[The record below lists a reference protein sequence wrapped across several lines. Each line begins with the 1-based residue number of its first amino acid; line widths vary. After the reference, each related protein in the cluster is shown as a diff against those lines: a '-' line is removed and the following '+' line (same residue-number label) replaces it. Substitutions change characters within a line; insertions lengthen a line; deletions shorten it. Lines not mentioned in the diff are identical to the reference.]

1 MPRWPSWI
9 DSQHDAIMSSPR
21 RNRGNGAFWVY
32 LSIAA
37 IGLIGTAYFNIKGFT
52 EPSNSFF
59 AAWFANSAV
68 ISLSIDLLVV
78 ASAASIFI
86 ILEGRRLGMR
96 WYWLYVA
103 ASFITAVAFTFA
115 LFLAMRER
123 KLTALERD
131 SGTTDP
137 Q

>member
-1 MPRWPSWI
+1 
-9 DSQHDAIMSSPR
+9 MSTTR

-37 IGLIGTAYFNIKGFT
+37 IGLIGTAYFNIKGFI
-52 EPSNSFF
+52 EPSDSVF

-68 ISLSIDLLVV
+68 TSLSIDLLAV

-96 WYWLYVA
+96 WYWLYVI
-103 ASFITAVAFTFA
+103 ASFVTAVGFTFA

-123 KLTALERD
+123 KLTAENSD
-131 SGTTDP
+131 IDGDTDA
-137 Q
+137 

>member
-1 MPRWPSWI
+1 
-9 DSQHDAIMSSPR
+9 MSTPR
-21 RNRGNGAFWVY
+21 RNRRNGAFWVY

-37 IGLIGTAYFNIKGFT
+37 IGLVGTAYFNIKGFT
-52 EPSNSFF
+52 EPSDSFL

-68 ISLSIDLLVV
+68 TSLSIDLLVV

-96 WYWLYVA
+96 WYWLYVL

-123 KLTALERD
+123 KLAADERD
-131 SGTTDP
+131 AAALLTDDSDDRN
-137 Q
+137 

>member
-1 MPRWPSWI
+1 
-9 DSQHDAIMSSPR
+9 MSSPR

-52 EPSNSFF
+52 EPSDSFL

-123 KLTALERD
+123 KLAADERD
-131 SGTTDP
+131 TAALPPEGLD
-137 Q
+137 QRN

>member
-1 MPRWPSWI
+1 
-9 DSQHDAIMSSPR
+9 MSTSR
-21 RNRGNGAFWVY
+21 GNRSNGAFWVY

-37 IGLIGTAYFNIKGFT
+37 IGLVGTAYFNIKGFT
-52 EPSNSFF
+52 EPSDSFL

-68 ISLSIDLLVV
+68 ISLSIDLLAV

-96 WYWLYVA
+96 WYWLYVI
-103 ASFITAVAFTFA
+103 ASFVTAVGFTFA

-123 KLTALERD
+123 KLAADERD
-131 SGTTDP
+131 AVTSMPEGADKKN
-137 Q
+137 